1 MIQLFFDQSLM
12 PGNTAYFLN
21 QYILNK
27 TTNRMPL
34 LNTTIIKL
42 NEITTRIKNKNQL
55 SPDDESAIKQIFRE
69 INENGENYDVDE
81 IESWFENEGSWENK
95 LVRNRI
101 TNIAHYQQTKYEQN
115 NKFRMISDNDSCSCG
130 E

>member
-1 MIQLFFDQSLM
+1 MIRPFFDQFLM
-12 PGNTAYFLN
+12 PENTAYLLN

-27 TTNRMPL
+27 TTNCMPL
-34 LNTTIIKL
+34 LNTTIIRL
-42 NEITTRIKNKNQL
+42 NEITTRIQNKNQL
-55 SPDDESAIKQIFRE
+55 SPDDESFIKQIFRE
-69 INENGENYDVDE
+69 INEDGETYDVDE
-81 IESWFENEGSWENK
+81 IESWFENEGSWKNK

-101 TNIAHYQQTKYEQN
+101 TNISHYQQTRYEQN

>member
-1 MIQLFFDQSLM
+1 
-12 PGNTAYFLN
+12 
-21 QYILNK
+21 
-27 TTNRMPL
+27 MPL
-34 LNTTIIKL
+34 LNTTIMRL
-42 NEITTRIKNKNQL
+42 NEITMSVKNKNQL
-55 SPDDESAIKQIFRE
+55 TLDDESSIKQIFKE
-69 INENGENYDVDE
+69 INENGEIYDVDE
-81 IESWFENEGSWENK
+81 IESWFENEGRWENK